1 MNRSLL
7 THIYCGQSITSK
19 FSLGSLALKSTW
31 TPFRLNDRFEHFE
44 TYIRTQETVW
54 YLLYGI
60 NYINIIIILLRLS
73 SRWLNFLS
81 PLRSLRTLR
90 ICRNWAGGSGGS
102 THLGENLGEI
112 LTWWNG
118 WTLGEIEKILVKSE
132 IVPGHRDF
140 SFFVFGLWIAGS
152 YFVHIFDQRCSRR
165 FIIRKWSE
173 DNW

>member
-31 TPFRLNDRFEHFE
+31 TPFRLNDRFEHFQ
-44 TYIRTQETVW
+44 TYIRTQETLW

-102 THLGENLGEI
+102 THLGENLVEI

-132 IVPGHRDF
+132 IVPGP
-140 SFFVFGLWIAGS
+140 SGLFIFHVRSVDRWFILCS
-152 YFVHIFDQRCSRR
+152 HIWSTLFEEVYNPEM
-165 FIIRKWSE
+165 IRG
-173 DNW
+173 